1 MAEYCIKIPN
11 YHPTRLNALLA
22 MNYHAANNRKKGDT
36 QMIAAYAMQA
46 KIPKAKGKR
55 KVEITIEI
63 TKGREPDPDA
73 YFKVVHDALKQTGYI
88 IDDSSKYIDFVPT
101 KFIRAKHKA
110 IVIRLTDLEAA

>member
-1 MAEYCIKIPN
+1 MAEYYIKIPN
-11 YHPTRLNALLA
+11 FHPTRLNALLA
-22 MNYHAANNRKKGDT
+22 MNYHAANNRKIGDM

-101 KFIRAKHKA
+101 KFVRTKHKA
-110 IVIRLTDLEAA
+110 TVIRLTDIEAA